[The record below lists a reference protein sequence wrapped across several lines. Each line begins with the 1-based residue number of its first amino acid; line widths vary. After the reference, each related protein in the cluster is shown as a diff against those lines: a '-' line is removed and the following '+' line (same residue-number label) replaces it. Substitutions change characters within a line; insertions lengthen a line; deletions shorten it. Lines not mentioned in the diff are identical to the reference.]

1 MSEPDIVAEL
11 DEWIRLGE
19 DDRLDNMCQRARDEI
34 VALRKRVSASE
45 QVRAEAALEAVRRAR
60 AQALEEAAQACEQ
73 LSRRR
78 FHVSDHHSRQAAR
91 ECVRAIRALMD
102 RDA

>member
-11 DEWIRLGE
+11 DAWLASGVPANFRTG
-19 DDRLDNMCQRARDEI
+19 RSVVQRARDAI
-34 VALRKRVSASE
+34 AGHQADLISA
-45 QVRAEAALEAVRRAR
+45 AARAR
-60 AQALEEAAQACEQ
+60 GTALEEAALACEQ

-78 FHVSDHHSRQAAR
+78 FHVCDHHSRQAAR

-102 RDA
+102 KRCQGDAA